1 MKKFL
6 IMMMCAVGLT
16 GCAEQIDAGNR
27 GVKTVWGETQQKVL
41 EEGLYFKN
49 FP

>member
-27 GVKTVWGETQQKVL
+27 GVKTVFLQP
-41 EEGLYFKN
+41 N
-49 FP
+49 FYKDL